1 MGLSDGILV
10 VVSVL
15 EGKFVRKSFNF
26 RLTSGLNFKFVKC
39 LLCENFVIHSGRRFP
54 KRPRHK
60 IIVETKFDG
69 ETLTTDPID
78 HVETPEFTTELAWEL
93 NKKSLH
99 QHRLQRTPIKIQVK
113 YVQHK

>member
-1 MGLSDGILV
+1 M
-10 VVSVL
+10 
-15 EGKFVRKSFNF
+15 
-26 RLTSGLNFKFVKC
+26 
-39 LLCENFVIHSGRRFP
+39 IHSGRRFP

-78 HVETPEFTTELAWEL
+78 HVEIPEFTTELAWEL